1 MNVNY
6 ITVNRGEAKIVT
18 DKDQV
23 TALATLNLGDD
34 IAITLFNPAH
44 RKVGLARNIDVSEL
58 SSFVES
64 IIDNVNIDPSPT
76 IQVRLFGGKSD
87 SKSAEVINR
96 MLQHLDAI
104 DAGRDVLN
112 IISADTGHKN
122 HPESFKIT
130 AFDGVVGEISSAA

>member
-18 DKDQV
+18 DKDPV

-34 IAITLFNPAH
+34 IAITLFNPAY

-58 SSFVES
+58 SGFVES

-76 IQVRLFGGKSD
+76 IQIRLFGGKSAD
-87 SKSAEVINR
+87 KIKEI
-96 MLQHLDAI
+96 LQHLGTI

-112 IISADTGHKN
+112 IISADTGYKN
-122 HPESFKIT
+122 YPESFKIT
-130 AFDGVVGEISSAA
+130 AFDGVVGEI